1 MKQALLTSVEIKV
14 QIIMTEFK
22 NANDQKGINFVT

>member
-22 NANDQKGINFVT
+22 NAIDQIGINFVT